1 MKGPENYD
9 TITYREMHT
18 RCACCHFDGSSLN
31 PLELHHIVSR
41 SLKRSCDHRVYLM
54 LCRSCHSCHHH
65 VSAGSQ
71 QLNLGNILWIKGDE
85 DGEGGEAGL
94 DLAFLAS
101 VRNRKALKED
111 PTEPP
116 QWVFDARR
124 DNGTA
129 GWWNQH

>member
-1 MKGPENYD
+1 MKGPHGYD
-9 TITYREMHT
+9 TKTYREEHT
-18 RCACCHFDGSSLN
+18 RCSACHFDGSTFN
-31 PLELHHIVSR
+31 PLELHHLSGR
-41 SLKRSCDHRVYLM
+41 SGKRACDHRNYLM
-54 LCRSCHSCHHH
+54 LCRDCHSCFHH

-71 QLNLGNILWIKGDE
+71 QLDLGHILWIKRDE

-116 QWVFDARR
+116 QWVWDARR
-124 DNGTA
+124 DNGT

>member
-9 TITYREMHT
+9 TITYREEHT
-18 RCACCHFDGSSLN
+18 RCSACHFDGSTFN
-31 PLELHHIVSR
+31 PLELHHICGR
-41 SLKRSCDHRVYLM
+41 SGKRSCDHRNYLM
-54 LCRSCHSCHHH
+54 LCRDCHSCFHH

>member
-9 TITYREMHT
+9 TITYRQMHT

-41 SLKRSCDHRVYLM
+41 SLKRSCDHRNYLM

-71 QLNLGNILWIKGDE
+71 QLSLGNILWLKGDE
-85 DGEGGEAGL
+85 DGECDIE
-94 DLAFLAS
+94 FLAS
-101 VRNRKALKED
+101 IRNRKALKED
-111 PTEPP
+111 MVEPD

-124 DNGTA
+124 DNNS
-129 GWWNQH
+129 GWWSQY